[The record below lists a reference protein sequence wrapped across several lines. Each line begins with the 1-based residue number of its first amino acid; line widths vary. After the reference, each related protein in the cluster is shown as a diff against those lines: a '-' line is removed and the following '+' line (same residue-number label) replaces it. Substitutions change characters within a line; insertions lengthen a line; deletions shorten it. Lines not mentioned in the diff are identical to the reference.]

1 MLYAMAADVDLPPFA
16 LPPPDGGA
24 PHAPEHPSPLPMP
37 LGGAPLDASRQMA
50 LGDLPESN
58 PNPNPDPNPNPNPN
72 PYPYPNPNPSPN
84 QVLTATRAIRQ
95 EAESAAVAAV
105 RRQAERE
112 VALPIESTTLV

>member
-72 PYPYPNPNPSPN
+72 PYPYPNPNHGPRRPAR
-84 QVLTATRAIRQ
+84 LATARVASRAVDGM
-95 EAESAAVAAV
+95 AA
-105 RRQAERE
+105 
-112 VALPIESTTLV
+112 